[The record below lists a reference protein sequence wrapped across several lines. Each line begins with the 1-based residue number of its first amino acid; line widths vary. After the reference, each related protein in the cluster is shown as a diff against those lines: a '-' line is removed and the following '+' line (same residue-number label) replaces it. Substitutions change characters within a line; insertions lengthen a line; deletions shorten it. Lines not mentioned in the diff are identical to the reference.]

1 MAPITDIREISRIG
15 YGFMASQA
23 LFAAL
28 DVDVFGRLARGPRT
42 LADLAGQ
49 TGLAAGRMSTLLT
62 ACVALGLLAKDGE
75 RYANAPASQAYLV
88 RDSPTYF
95 GDYFRFQV
103 ARQIYPTLHHLDE
116 ALRGRRVEFYAKM
129 GDPAEARAFS
139 IAQHAGS
146 LGPAHVVARLTD
158 LRGCRRLLDVAGGS
172 GAFSIVLC
180 RANENLHA
188 TIVDFPNVEPVARE
202 LVHEAGLENRIDF
215 VAGDALQVSW
225 PADQD
230 AVLFSYLV
238 SAVAEP
244 QAVELLGMAFKAL
257 RPGGRLLVHDFMV
270 DDDGTGPAMAALWL
284 LNAITIDPDVAVL
297 TPGWLAGAVRHAGFS
312 DIALEPVVPGI
323 TRLLSA
329 RR

>member
-1 MAPITDIREISRIG
+1 MAPLTDIREISRIG

-129 GDPAEARAFS
+129 GDPAEARGGPHS
-139 IAQHAGS
+139 GLAGRRRA
-146 LGPAHVVARLTD
+146 PRRV
-158 LRGCRRLLDVAGGS
+158 LRHRPRAGGPRDHP
-172 GAFSIVLC
+172 AAE
-180 RANENLHA
+180 RA
-188 TIVDFPNVEPVARE
+188 PVTT
-202 LVHEAGLENRIDF
+202 
-215 VAGDALQVSW
+215 W
-225 PADQD
+225 
-230 AVLFSYLV
+230 
-238 SAVAEP
+238 
-244 QAVELLGMAFKAL
+244 
-257 RPGGRLLVHDFMV
+257 
-270 DDDGTGPAMAALWL
+270 
-284 LNAITIDPDVAVL
+284 
-297 TPGWLAGAVRHAGFS
+297 
-312 DIALEPVVPGI
+312 
-323 TRLLSA
+323 
-329 RR
+329 

>member
-49 TGLAAGRMSTLLT
+49 TG
-62 ACVALGLLAKDGE
+62 
-75 RYANAPASQAYLV
+75 
-88 RDSPTYF
+88 
-95 GDYFRFQV
+95 
-103 ARQIYPTLHHLDE
+103 
-116 ALRGRRVEFYAKM
+116 
-129 GDPAEARAFS
+129 
-139 IAQHAGS
+139 
-146 LGPAHVVARLTD
+146 
-158 LRGCRRLLDVAGGS
+158 
-172 GAFSIVLC
+172 
-180 RANENLHA
+180 
-188 TIVDFPNVEPVARE
+188 
-202 LVHEAGLENRIDF
+202 
-215 VAGDALQVSW
+215 
-225 PADQD
+225 
-230 AVLFSYLV
+230 
-238 SAVAEP
+238 
-244 QAVELLGMAFKAL
+244 L